1 VSIAQPAARLSL
13 HDQATVFL
21 VGVGHG
27 VTHWLKMAVFILLPA
42 VREDFGLSYADIG
55 LFGTV
60 YYVGG
65 ALTNATCGPLADLT
79 GRRELFQVLA
89 IVVLIVAV
97 AGIGVTET
105 YWVFCAMAVL
115 IAASN
120 SLWHPA
126 AIPYLANRYDR
137 HRGYVLSI
145 HSLFSNIGDSVAP
158 AIVGAMVSGWFL
170 IEFTWRETVLLNTLP
185 AVLILSLL
193 FIFLLRRN
201 GNGAHPPETGM
212 SLRRYM
218 EGLRSQLRSRV
229 VVGLAVVA
237 GLRSTAQ
244 GGLRLFLPLY
254 LTDAM
259 GLPIAVAGVGLMALN
274 IGGMVAAV
282 PAGVISDRYGRRPI
296 TMLALGLSSV
306 LIVGLTVLENE
317 LALVIGISLV
327 GFSILALRP
336 VLISWMMDVM
346 PSEMRGTGTY
356 LMHATQ
362 SLFNTAAPALA
373 GLIASVYGLAAVFY
387 FFAAMLL
394 LANVVAFLLP
404 KETPRIG

>member
-1 VSIAQPAARLSL
+1 
-13 HDQATVFL
+13 
-21 VGVGHG
+21 
-27 VTHWLKMAVFILLPA
+27 
-42 VREDFGLSYADIG
+42 
-55 LFGTV
+55 
-60 YYVGG
+60 
-65 ALTNATCGPLADLT
+65 
-79 GRRELFQVLA
+79 
-89 IVVLIVAV
+89 
-97 AGIGVTET
+97 
-105 YWVFCAMAVL
+105 
-115 IAASN
+115 
-120 SLWHPA
+120 
-126 AIPYLANRYDR
+126 
-137 HRGYVLSI
+137 
-145 HSLFSNIGDSVAP
+145 
-158 AIVGAMVSGWFL
+158 
-170 IEFTWRETVLLNTLP
+170 
-185 AVLILSLL
+185 
-193 FIFLLRRN
+193 
-201 GNGAHPPETGM
+201 
-212 SLRRYM
+212 
-218 EGLRSQLRSRV
+218 